1 MTEQLIAITVQAYL
15 NHLERTEEDWCNVN
29 TERNV
34 RRWTSML
41 SGEVCIAACEKDV
54 LAWACLMLMAVTDK
68 GSDAWQWAERILVP
82 LHVGKAKQQQLGE
95 DFLPIP

>member
-1 MTEQLIAITVQAYL
+1 MTAQLIAITVQAYL
-15 NHLERTEEDWCNVN
+15 NHLERTEESWCNAT

-41 SGEVCIAACEKDV
+41 SEEVCITACEKDV
-54 LAWACLMLMAVTDK
+54 LAWACLMLMAVTNK
-68 GSDAWQWAERILVP
+68 GSDAWQWAERIFVP
-82 LHVGKAKQQQLGE
+82 LHVGKAKQQQLGK